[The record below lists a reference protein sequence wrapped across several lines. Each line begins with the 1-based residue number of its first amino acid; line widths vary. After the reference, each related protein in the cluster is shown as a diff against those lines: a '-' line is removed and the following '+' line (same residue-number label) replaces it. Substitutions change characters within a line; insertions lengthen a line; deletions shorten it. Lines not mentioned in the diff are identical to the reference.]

1 MANLLA
7 LDQASRVSGYA
18 VFNPQGKL
26 IAYGK
31 FIADEQDIGERLV
44 FIKNKVAELIEKYDI
59 SEVIMEDIQQ
69 QENVQTFK
77 VLAEVFGVIYEYL
90 TEIKMPNQ
98 SVLACEWRKTLHI
111 PGYQRAEQKRN
122 TQAWVAKEYGVKATQ
137 DECDAIA
144 IGTHYIMRNF
154 SAF

>member
-7 LDQASRVSGYA
+7 LDQASKVSGYA
-18 VFNPQGKL
+18 VFNPEGEL

-31 FIADEQDIGERLV
+31 FIADVEDLGERLV
-44 FIKNKVAELIEKYDI
+44 FIKNKVAELIEKYNIDQ
-59 SEVIMEDIQQ
+59 VVMEDIQQ

-90 TEIKMPNQ
+90 TEIKMPNT
-98 SVLACEWRKTLHI
+98 SVLACEWRKTLKI
-111 PGYQRAEQKRN
+111 PGYKRAEQKRN
-122 TQAWVAKEYGVKATQ
+122 TQTWAANEYGVKATQ

>member
-7 LDQASRVSGYA
+7 LDQASKVSGYA
-18 VFNPQGKL
+18 VFNPEGEL

-31 FIADEQDIGERLV
+31 FIADVEDLGERLV
-44 FIKNKVAELIEKYDI
+44 FIKNKVAELIEEYNI
-59 SEVIMEDIQQ
+59 GQVVMEDIQQ

-90 TEIKMPNQ
+90 TEIKMPNT
-98 SVLACEWRKTLHI
+98 SVLACEWRKTLKI
-111 PGYQRAEQKRN
+111 PGYKRAEQKRN
-122 TQAWVAKEYGVKATQ
+122 TQTWAANEYGVKATQ

>member
-7 LDQASRVSGYA
+7 LDQASKVSGYA
-18 VFNPQGKL
+18 VFNPKGEL
-26 IAYGK
+26 VAYGK
-31 FIADEQDIGERLV
+31 FIADVEDLGERLV
-44 FIKNKVAELIEKYDI
+44 FIKNKVAELIEKYNIDQ
-59 SEVIMEDIQQ
+59 VVMEDIQQ

-90 TEIKMPNQ
+90 TEIKIPNT
-98 SVLACEWRKTLHI
+98 SVLACEWRKTLKI
-111 PGYQRAEQKRN
+111 PGYKRAEQKRN
-122 TQAWVAKEYGVKATQ
+122 TQAWVANEYGVKATQ

>member
-18 VFNPQGKL
+18 VFNPEGEL

-31 FIADEQDIGERLV
+31 FIADVEDLGERLV
-44 FIKNKVAELIEKYDI
+44 FIKNKVAELIEKYNIDQ
-59 SEVIMEDIQQ
+59 VVMEDIQQ

-90 TEIKMPNQ
+90 TEIKMPNT
-98 SVLACEWRKTLHI
+98 SVLACEWRKTLKI
-111 PGYQRAEQKRN
+111 PGYKRAEQKRN
-122 TQAWVAKEYGVKATQ
+122 TQTWAANEYGVKATQ

>member
-18 VFNPQGKL
+18 IFNGDGEL
-26 IAYGK
+26 VTYGT
-31 FIADEQDIGERLV
+31 FHTYQDDIGERLV
-44 FIKNKVAELIEKYDI
+44 TIKNKVAELIEEYNI
-59 SEVIMEDIQQ
+59 GQVIMEDIQQ

-122 TQAWVAKEYGVKATQ
+122 TQAWVTNEYGVKATQ

>member
-18 VFNPQGKL
+18 VFNPKGKL
-26 IAYGK
+26 ITYGK
-31 FIADEQDIGERLV
+31 FIADQDDIGERLV

-59 SEVIMEDIQQ
+59 DQVIMEDIQQ

-90 TEIKMPNQ
+90 TEIGMPNT
-98 SVLACEWRKTLHI
+98 SVLACEWRKTLKI
-111 PGYQRAEQKRN
+111 PGYKRAEQKRN
-122 TQAWVAKEYGVKATQ
+122 TQIWVANEYGVKATQ

>member
-1 MANLLA
+1 MGNLLS
-7 LDQASRVSGYA
+7 LDQASRISGYA
-18 VFNPQGKL
+18 VFNPKGEL
-26 IAYGK
+26 ITYGK
-31 FIADEQDIGERLV
+31 FIADQEDIGDRLV
-44 FIKNKVAELIEKYDI
+44 FIRQTVADLIQKYDI
-59 SEVIMEDIQQ
+59 GQVIMEDIQQ

-90 TEIKMPNQ
+90 TEIEMPNTCA
-98 SVLACEWRKTLHI
+98 LASEWRHTLKI
-111 PGYQRAEQKRN
+111 PGTQRQVQKKN
-122 TQAWVAKEYGVKATQ
+122 TQAWVAQHYGVKATQ